1 MGTGSPGRWGVV
13 ARGSALAWVL
23 ALVLAGCGSG
33 AGAADT
39 ASATRTPRPLPIVTP
54 TTVAERCKVPFEGGT
69 LVDLR
74 APDGSVMTGA
84 TVGTGRTV
92 AVYLHQTAPSGFC
105 GWVSY
110 AAWAAERGVRGVLV
124 DLCGWGRARC
134 TPAFAG
140 DPEAQVRL
148 AVDWARQQGAERVT
162 VVGASMGGVIA
173 LGVGQQAGA
182 DAIVDLSGPFDGF
195 GVPSAQEAAPRVTV
209 PLLVAIAP
217 GDRTMEP
224 ARTRAAFGTAPAG
237 TKRFVSTPGG
247 HGWGML
253 NDGTDAE
260 PAWTPLATTVLRW
273 VQGAGR

>member
-1 MGTGSPGRWGVV
+1 MHRRGVGTRSPGPLGVV
-13 ARGSALAWVL
+13 VALAL
-23 ALVLAGCGSG
+23 AVAGCGAG
-33 AGAADT
+33 GAAPERT
-39 ASATRTPRPLPIVTP
+39 GATRTPQPLPIATP
-54 TTVAERCKVPFEGGT
+54 TTVAERCKVPFEGGA

-74 APDGSVMTGA
+74 APDGSVMTAA
-84 TVGTGRTV
+84 TVGTGPTV

-110 AAWAAERGVRGVLV
+110 AAWAAERGIRGVLV

-134 TPAFAG
+134 TPALAA

-195 GVPSAQEAAPRVTV
+195 GVPSAQEAAPLVTV

-217 GDRTMEP
+217 GDRTMEA
-224 ARTRAAFGTAPAG
+224 ARTRAAFATAPVR

-260 PAWTPLATTVLRW
+260 PSWTPLATTVLRW
-273 VQGAGR
+273 VRGEPA